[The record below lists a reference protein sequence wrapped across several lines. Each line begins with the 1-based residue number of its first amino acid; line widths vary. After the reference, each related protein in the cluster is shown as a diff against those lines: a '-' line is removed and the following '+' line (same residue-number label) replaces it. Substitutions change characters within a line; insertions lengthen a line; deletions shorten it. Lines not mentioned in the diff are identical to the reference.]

1 MVKKKIFPYELI
13 GEKIEILHSKNKSN
27 LGIKGKVIDETKM
40 TLKIKWGEKVKT
52 LLKNNITFKI
62 VRNEQII
69 IGQEIMKRPEE
80 RIKGK

>member
-1 MVKKKIFPYELI
+1 MVKKIVFPHELI
-13 GEKIEILHSKNKSN
+13 GEKIEIIRSKNNSN
-27 LGIKGKVIDETKM
+27 VGIKGKVIDETKM

-62 VRNEQII
+62 VCNEQII

>member
-1 MVKKKIFPYELI
+1 MVKKIVFPHELI
-13 GEKIEILHSKNKSN
+13 GEKIEIIRSKNNSN
-27 LGIKGKVIDETKM
+27 VGIKGKVIDETKM

>member
-40 TLKIKWGEKVKT
+40 TLKIKSGEKVKT
-52 LLKNNITFKI
+52 LFKNNITFKI

-69 IGQEIMKRPEE
+69 TGQEIMKRPEE

>member
-69 IGQEIMKRPEE
+69 TGQEIMKRPEE